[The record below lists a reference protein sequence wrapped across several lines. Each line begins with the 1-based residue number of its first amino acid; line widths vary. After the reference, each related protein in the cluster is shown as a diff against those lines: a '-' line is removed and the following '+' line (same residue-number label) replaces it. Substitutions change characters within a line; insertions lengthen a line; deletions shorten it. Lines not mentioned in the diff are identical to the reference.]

1 MKPREAPA
9 MFDRFSNALLR
20 WLRVPP
26 RPEPPLGAPGTERIF
41 RSGRNA
47 LRLSLSLWA
56 IKQVFALGGLI
67 FGLWM
72 LGQWTSMRGTEP
84 ASPPNPPPPVTVES
98 PASDGTAAT
107 AEKKPRQRKP
117 KATPRDVVEQ
127 ISRKMPAGVF
137 WLLTVLEGLSVVTF
151 VVQIPVTFAIRRLD
165 YEQRWYIV
173 TDRSLRLRTGIWK
186 MQEMTMSFANLQQIT
201 VTQGPLQRA
210 LGLADVRVQSAGGGG
225 GGSHEPGHGQQGH
238 SLHLG
243 YFHAVDN
250 AEEIRDLILERLR
263 SFRESGLGD
272 PDEARETPASD
283 ERPAVSAD
291 TLSAAR
297 ELLAEA
303 RALRATRRG

>member
-1 MKPREAPA
+1 
-9 MFDRFSNALLR
+9 MFERFSETLLH

-26 RPEPPLGAPGTERIF
+26 RPEPPLGRPGSERTF

-47 LRLSLSLWA
+47 LRLSLTLWA
-56 IKQVFALGGLI
+56 IKQVFALVGLI

-72 LGQWTSMRGTEP
+72 LGELKTARAAEARP
-84 ASPPNPPPPVTVES
+84 ARLAP
-98 PASDGTAAT
+98 T
-107 AEKKPRQRKP
+107 AENSAPAVSTPSEPRPRLRKP
-117 KATPRDVVEQ
+117 KATPRDVMEKITRQ
-127 ISRKMPAGVF
+127 TPAAVF
-137 WLLTVLEGLSVVTF
+137 WVLTVVEGLSVMTYLI
-151 VVQIPVTFAIRRLD
+151 QIPVTYAIRRLE

-186 MQEMTMSFANLQQIT
+186 VQEVTMSFANLQQIT

-225 GGSHEPGHGQQGH
+225 GGGSGEPGHGQRGD

-243 YFHAVDN
+243 HFHAVDH

-263 SFRESGLGD
+263 QYRESGLGD
-272 PDEARETPASD
+272 PDEAGHTPIIGTPSSI
-283 ERPAVSAD
+283 RAD
-291 TLSAAR
+291 TLAAAR

-303 RALRATRRG
+303 RSLRKQIQGGA